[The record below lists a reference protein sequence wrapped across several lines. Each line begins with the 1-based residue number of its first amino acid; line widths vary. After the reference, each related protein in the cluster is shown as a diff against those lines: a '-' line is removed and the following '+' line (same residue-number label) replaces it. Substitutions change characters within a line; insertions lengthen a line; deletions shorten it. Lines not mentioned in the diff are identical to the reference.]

1 MRMLPTA
8 VAALL
13 LAGALAA
20 CGSTEEPT
28 GGASASE
35 SASESASGS
44 PGESAS
50 ESPKGDGSGDNAGTV
65 EIVIEGGEVEP
76 AGERV
81 EAEVGSELLL
91 KITADQPGSMHVHS
105 HPEQEIHFGKGT
117 TTAAVA
123 IEQPGIIEVEL
134 HEPTVV
140 VLQIQ
145 AS

>member
-13 LAGALAA
+13 LAGSLAA

-28 GGASASE
+28 GGASATESSE
-35 SASESASGS
+35 SVS
-44 PGESAS
+44 ESAS

>member
-28 GGASASE
+28 GGA

>member
-1 MRMLPTA
+1 MRKLPAA

-13 LAGALAA
+13 LAGALTA

-28 GGASASE
+28 DGASAGESPSTSAGESPSE
-35 SASESASGS
+35 SATT
-44 PGESAS
+44 
-50 ESPKGDGSGDNAGTV
+50 SPKGDGSGDNAGTV
-65 EIVIEGGEVEP
+65 EIVIEGGEVSP

-81 EAEVGSELLL
+81 EAEVGSELVLE
-91 KITADQPGSMHVHS
+91 ITADQPGSMHVHS

-123 IEQPGIIEVEL
+123 IDQPGIIEVEL
-134 HEPTVV
+134 HDPTVV

>member
-1 MRMLPTA
+1 MRKIPAA

-13 LAGALAA
+13 LAGALTA
-20 CGSTEEPT
+20 CGSAEEPT
-28 GGASASE
+28 D
-35 SASESASGS
+35 
-44 PGESAS
+44 GESAS
-50 ESPKGDGSGDNAGTV
+50 ESTSESAGESPEAEESPTDKGDGSGDNAGTV
-65 EIVIEGGEVEP
+65 KIVIKGGEVEP

-91 KITADQPGSMHVHS
+91 EITADQPGSMHVHT
-105 HPEQEIHFGKGT
+105 HPEQEIHFGEGT

-134 HEPTVV
+134 HDPTVV